1 MRPSSSRCSAARCNS
16 STTTKGRLKRPRER
30 TLINASITLADKDD
44 RYFIRAVGKNLGDKS
59 YAQMLASGGDY
70 IYRSVPRDDGRYF
83 GVQLRKDF

>member
-1 MRPSSSRCSAARCNS
+1 
-16 STTTKGRLKRPRER
+16 L
-30 TLINASITLADKDD
+30 
-44 RYFIRAVGKNLGDKS
+44 GKNLGDKS